1 VYGEKTYEVKDW
13 QKYIGFT
20 KNEKRVILFLI
31 IVLVIGFGIKLY
43 VEVLSK
49 PELPPYDFT
58 EFDEKYRKASE
69 TYNKLLNGDTTISD
83 SLNNVIDS
91 LADKKQNEYKE
102 FLYVNI
108 NTASKDD
115 FIKLPGIGEAM
126 ADEIVSYRDKKGKF
140 KKIEDIMKVDG
151 IKKFDKIKEFIKIK
165 D

>member
-1 VYGEKTYEVKDW
+1 MKDW

-31 IVLVIGFGIKLY
+31 IVLTVGFSIKLY
-43 VEVLSK
+43 VEVISK
-49 PELPPYDFT
+49 PELPPYDFS

-69 TYNKLLNGDTTISD
+69 TYSKLLSGDTTISD

-91 LADKKQNEYKE
+91 LLNKKQNEYKE
-102 FLYVNI
+102 FLSVNI
-108 NTASKDD
+108 NTATIND

-126 ADEIVSYRDKKGKF
+126 AGEIVAYRNKKGNF
-140 KKIEDIMKVDG
+140 RKIEDIMKVDG
-151 IKKFDKIKEFIKIK
+151 IKKAKFDKIKEFIKIK